1 MDERAFITS
10 SRPTWE
16 RLTEDLDRARRRGV
30 TSLPPAELRR
40 LNDDYRRAA
49 ADLAYAQTHFPDT
62 DTMAYLNSLVA
73 RAHGELYGST
83 PRRGARVW
91 RFVSVEYPALLR
103 AEWKMLALS
112 AVLLLGAMAAAY
124 LIAHVD
130 YPLGRLFLPP
140 DLRDNVADR
149 FQSGQQSGD
158 SAALVAP
165 LLSAQI
171 TINNIQVS
179 LTAFAGGMTFGA
191 LTAWAL
197 IQNGLLVG
205 ALAAVYA
212 EAGLSLQFWS
222 LVVPHGALE
231 IPAIIVAGGA
241 GLVLGRTLISPGD
254 MPRLEAL
261 RRAARPAIRM
271 VLGAI
276 PLFIVAGLVEG
287 FVTPR
292 PIDPWLKI
300 AFGAALFA
308 LLAAYV
314 VFAGRGKTSGDR
326 SGRDGIG
333 DPTPTTLP

>member
-16 RLTEDLDRARRRGV
+16 RLTADLDRARGHGV

-40 LNDDYRRAA
+40 LNDEYRRTA
-49 ADLAYAQTHFPDT
+49 ADLAYSQTHFPDT
-62 DTMAYLNSLVA
+62 DTVAYLNALVA
-73 RAHGELYGST
+73 RAHGELYGSA

-91 RFVSVEYPALLR
+91 RFLSAEYPALLR
-103 AEWKMLALS
+103 REWKMLALS
-112 AVLLLGAMAAAY
+112 AALLLGAIAAAY
-124 LIAHVD
+124 LTLYLN

-140 DLRDNVADR
+140 ELRDAVADK
-149 FQSGQQSGD
+149 FESGQRSGD
-158 SAALVAP
+158 PAALVAP

-179 LTAFAGGMTFGA
+179 LAAFAGGMTFGA
-191 LTAWAL
+191 LTVWAL
-197 IQNGLLVG
+197 VQNGLLVG

-212 EAGLSLQFWS
+212 KAGLSLQFWS
-222 LVVPHGALE
+222 LIVPHGALE

-241 GLVLGRTLISPGD
+241 GLVLGRALISPGD

-261 RRAARPAIRM
+261 RRASRPAIRM

-276 PLFIVAGLVEG
+276 PLFIIAGLVEG
-287 FVTPR
+287 FITPR

-300 AFGAALFA
+300 GFGAALFA

-314 VFAGRGKTSGDR
+314 VFAGRGDR
-326 SGRDGIG
+326 SASE
-333 DPTPTTLP
+333 DPESATP